1 MKIPAAKE
9 KSMPEHFLLERDG
22 RIATLTF
29 NRPEKR
35 NPLNEEIV
43 LELEN
48 LLYQVRDDKDIR
60 VLIFTG
66 TGNTFSAGADLSQVK
81 GITDPAERHRIFAPL
96 GKRRVRL
103 IGRVL
108 HTLVNLEQVT
118 IAAVNGYAAG
128 GGWSL
133 ALACDLRIAI
143 EEAEFWFPEVDLGVP
158 LSPAS
163 TSLVLAHVGPA
174 LAKEIIIGCRRF
186 KAAELLTLGMLNRV
200 VKKSELLPTVRELAQ
215 SIASKK
221 PSAVA
226 VSKATINTLAMG
238 QSVLRTDIFLE
249 RE

>member
-1 MKIPAAKE
+1 
-9 KSMPEHFLLERDG
+9 MPEHFLLERDG

-43 LELEN
+43 LELEG
-48 LLYQVRDDKDIR
+48 LLHQIRDDKDIR

-81 GITDPAERHRIFAPL
+81 GVVDPAERQRIFAPL

-133 ALACDLRIAI
+133 ALGCDLRIAA

-174 LAKEIIIGCRRF
+174 LAKEMIIGCRHF
-186 KAAELLTLGMLNRV
+186 KADELLTLGMLNRV
-200 VKKSELLPTVRELAQ
+200 VKKAELMPTVRELAQ
-215 SIASKK
+215 TVADKK

-226 VSKATINTLAMG
+226 ISKATITTLAMG

>member
-1 MKIPAAKE
+1 
-9 KSMPEHFLLERDG
+9 MPEHFLLDKEG

-43 LELEN
+43 LELES
-48 LLYQVRDDKDIR
+48 LLHQIRDDKDIR

-81 GITDPAERHRIFAPL
+81 GVTDPVERQRIFAPL

-133 ALACDLRIAI
+133 ALGCDLRIAV

-174 LAKEIIIGCRRF
+174 VAKEMIIGCRRF
-186 KAAELLTLGMLNRV
+186 KADELLTLGMLNRI
-200 VKKSELLPTVRELAQ
+200 VKKAELMPTVRELAQ
-215 SIASKK
+215 SVADKK

-226 VSKATINTLAMG
+226 ISKATINTLAMG

>member
-1 MKIPAAKE
+1 MPDHFVLEKE
-9 KSMPEHFLLERDG
+9 G

-43 LELEN
+43 LEFES
-48 LLYQVRDDKDIR
+48 LLHQIRDDKEIR

-81 GITDPAERHRIFAPL
+81 GITDPAERQRIFAPL

-133 ALACDLRIAI
+133 ALGCDLRIAV

-163 TSLVLAHVGPA
+163 TSLLAAHVGPA
-174 LAKEIIIGCRRF
+174 LAKEIIITCRRF
-186 KAAELLTLGMLNRV
+186 KAAELLPLGILNRV
-200 VKKSELLPTVRELAQ
+200 VKKADLMPTVRELAQ
-215 SIASKK
+215 SLANKN
-221 PSAVA
+221 PTAVMA
-226 VSKATINTLAMG
+226 SKATVNALALG
-238 QSVLRTDIFLE
+238 QTVIRTDTFMT
-249 RE
+249 RD

>member
-1 MKIPAAKE
+1 
-9 KSMPEHFLLERDG
+9 MPEHFLLERDA

-133 ALACDLRIAI
+133 ALACDLRIAS

-163 TSLVLAHVGPA
+163 TSLVLAHLGPA

-221 PSAVA
+221 PSAVT

>member
-1 MKIPAAKE
+1 
-9 KSMPEHFLLERDG
+9 MPEHFVLEKEG

-43 LELEN
+43 LEFES
-48 LLYQVRDDKDIR
+48 LLHQIRDDKDTR

-66 TGNTFSAGADLSQVK
+66 TGNTFSAGADLSQMK
-81 GITDPAERHRIFAPL
+81 GITDPAERQRIFAPL

-103 IGRVL
+103 IARAL

-118 IAAVNGYAAG
+118 IAAINGYAAG

-133 ALACDLRIAI
+133 ALGCDLRIAV

-163 TSLVLAHVGPA
+163 TSLLAAHVGPA
-174 LAKEIIIGCRRF
+174 LAKEIILTCRRF
-186 KAAELLTLGMLNRV
+186 KAAELLPLGILNRV
-200 VKKSELLPTVRELAQ
+200 VKKADLMPTVRELAQ
-215 SIASKK
+215 SLANKN
-221 PSAVA
+221 PTAVM
-226 VSKATINTLAMG
+226 VSKATVNALALG
-238 QSVLRTDIFLE
+238 QAVIRPDTFMTRD
-249 RE
+249 

>member
-1 MKIPAAKE
+1 MKTLAAKE
-9 KSMPEHFLLERDG
+9 VPMPDHFLLDKDG

-43 LELEN
+43 LELEG
-48 LLYQVRDDKDIR
+48 LLHQIRDDKDIR

-81 GITDPAERHRIFAPL
+81 GVTDPAERQRIFAPL

-103 IGRVL
+103 VGRVL
-108 HTLVNLEQVT
+108 HTLANLEQIT
-118 IAAVNGYAAG
+118 IAAINGYAAG

-133 ALACDLRIAI
+133 ALGCDLRIAV

-163 TSLVLAHVGPA
+163 TSLLAAHVGPA
-174 LAKEIIIGCRRF
+174 LAKEIIITCRRF
-186 KAAELLTLGMLNRV
+186 KAAELLPMGMVNQV
-200 VKKSELLPTVRELAQ
+200 VKKEELH
-215 SIASKK
+215 
-221 PSAVA
+221 
-226 VSKATINTLAMG
+226 ATA
-238 QSVLRTDIFLE
+238 
-249 RE
+249 

>member
-1 MKIPAAKE
+1 MPQYFILEKE
-9 KSMPEHFLLERDG
+9 G

-43 LELEN
+43 LELES
-48 LLYQVRDDKDIR
+48 LLQEVRDDKDIR

-81 GITDPAERHRIFAPL
+81 GITDKEERQRIFAPL
-96 GKRRVRL
+96 GKRRARL
-103 IGRVL
+103 IGRVID
-108 HTLVNLEQVT
+108 TLVNLEQVT

-128 GGWSL
+128 GGWTL
-133 ALACDLRIAI
+133 ALGCDFRIAV

-163 TSLVLAHVGPA
+163 TALVVAHVGPTT
-174 LAKEIIIGCRRF
+174 AKEIIIGCRRY
-186 KAAELLTLGMLNRV
+186 KAAELLPLGLVNQV
-200 VKKSELLPTVRELAQ
+200 VKKEELLPAARALAENL
-215 SIASKK
+215 ASKN
-221 PSAVA
+221 PNAVM
-226 VSKATINTLAMG
+226 VSKATINALTFG
-238 QSVLRTDIFLE
+238 NSVIRPDLLLT

>member
-1 MKIPAAKE
+1 
-9 KSMPEHFLLERDG
+9 MPEHFVLEKEG

-43 LELEN
+43 LEFER
-48 LLYQVRDDKDIR
+48 LLHQIRDDKDIR

-66 TGNTFSAGADLSQVK
+66 SGNTFSAGADLSQVK
-81 GITDPAERHRIFAPL
+81 GITDPAERQRIFAPL

-103 IGRVL
+103 IGRAL

-118 IAAVNGYAAG
+118 IAAINGYAAG

-133 ALACDLRIAI
+133 ALGCDLRIAV

-163 TSLVLAHVGPA
+163 TSLLAAHVGPA
-174 LAKEIIIGCRRF
+174 LAKEIIITCRRF
-186 KAAELLTLGMLNRV
+186 KAEELLPLGILNRV
-200 VKKSELLPTVRELAQ
+200 VKKADLMPTVRTLAQ
-215 SIASKK
+215 NVAQKN
-221 PSAVA
+221 PTAVM
-226 VSKATINTLAMG
+226 VSKATVNALAMH
-238 QSVLRTDIFLE
+238 QAVVRPDILLA

>member
-1 MKIPAAKE
+1 
-9 KSMPEHFLLERDG
+9 MPEHFVLEKEG

-43 LELEN
+43 LEFES
-48 LLYQVRDDKDIR
+48 LLHQIRDDKDIR

-66 TGNTFSAGADLSQVK
+66 SGNTFSAGADLSQVK
-81 GITDPAERHRIFAPL
+81 GITDPAERQRIFAPL
-96 GKRRVRL
+96 GKRRARL

-118 IAAVNGYAAG
+118 IAAINGYAVG

-133 ALACDLRIAI
+133 ALGCDLRIAV

-163 TSLVLAHVGPA
+163 TSLLAAHVGPA
-174 LAKEIIIGCRRF
+174 LAKEIIITCRRF
-186 KAAELLTLGMLNRV
+186 KAAELLPLGILNRV
-200 VKKSELLPTVRELAQ
+200 VKKADLMPTVRELAQ
-215 SIASKK
+215 SVAQKN
-221 PSAVA
+221 PTAVMA
-226 VSKATINTLAMG
+226 SKATVNALAMH
-238 QSVLRTDIFLE
+238 QAVVRPDILLA

>member
-1 MKIPAAKE
+1 MPDHFVLE
-9 KSMPEHFLLERDG
+9 KDG

-48 LLYQVRDDKDIR
+48 LLHQVRDDKEVR

-81 GITDPAERHRIFAPL
+81 GVTDREERQRIFAPM
-96 GKRRVRL
+96 GKRRGRL

-108 HTLVNLEQVT
+108 NVLVHLEQVT
-118 IAAVNGYAAG
+118 IAAINGYAIG
-128 GGWSL
+128 GGWAL
-133 ALACDLRIAI
+133 ALGCDFRIAV
-143 EEAEFWFPEVDLGVP
+143 EGAEFWFPEVDLGVP

-163 TSLVLAHVGPA
+163 TALLVAHIGPSQ
-174 LAKEIIIGCRRF
+174 AKEIIITCRHF
-186 KAAELLTLGMLNRV
+186 KAEELLPLGLVNRV
-200 VKKSELLPTVRELAQ
+200 VKKAELTATVRELAQ
-215 SIASKK
+215 SLANKNST
-221 PSAVA
+221 AVM
-226 VSKATINTLAMG
+226 VSKATVNALALN
-238 QSVLRTDIFLE
+238 QAVIRPDLLLT